1 MIGIP
6 IGECIVANFWFGK
19 RKAFLLAGSIY
30 AGAVCIAWIVMNA
43 TVVCIIFLTAVVIDM
58 ETIIALR
65 YRTCSICNAAFTG
78 NGVWGKCI
86 AVLAI

>member
-1 MIGIP
+1 MVGIP
-6 IGECIVANFWFGK
+6 ICECIVANFWFGK
-19 RKAFLLAGSIY
+19 RKAFLLAETIY

-43 TVVCIIFLTAVVIDM
+43 AVVCIIFLTAVAIDM

-65 YRTCSICNAAFTG
+65 YRACSICNAAFTG